1 MTRFT
6 SARVPLHPGAQT
18 SARIAELG
26 AIPGRDA

>member
-6 SARVPLHPGAQT
+6 SARMPLKPGAQT
-18 SARIAELG
+18 SARIAARG